1 MAKAITNIEKHIPDQ
16 AEKEAQAVRHIV
28 QAAAGSP
35 EPLVKLLDI
44 LQELDRL
51 GVLDAIQGILKNS
64 EQIAS
69 IGIHQLNKPGAH
81 RIIKNAIGAVQFLSR
96 LDPDKLQTIF
106 HGLSAG
112 VEYAADDSPTK
123 KQDYGDHQN
132 IARTRSRRIAIHD
145 DEIFAGDGQR
155 AEGISVTVMN
165 GVQQT

>member
-1 MAKAITNIEKHIPDQ
+1 MTGGTAVAKAITNIEKHIPDQ
-16 AEKEAQAVRHIV
+16 AEQEAQAVRHIV

-123 KQDYGDHQN
+123 KQGLW
-132 IARTRSRRIAIHD
+132 
-145 DEIFAGDGQR
+145 EIIKTLREPEAGASLSMMTKFLQGMGKGLKESQ
-155 AEGISVTVMN
+155 
-165 GVQQT
+165 